1 LSDLRNLCCRSYLD
15 DDNSFYG
22 SQATVNAQNALGTSG
37 QTAWLASTSGW
48 SWTQTTATA
57 GTLSYVGQI
66 GSNATYANFSI
77 SLTGIQGDGEYVVND
92 FFFA

>member
-1 LSDLRNLCCRSYLD
+1 MVTNYIGGG
-15 DDNSFYG
+15 DNSFYG

-66 GSNATYANFSI
+66 GSNATNASFSI